1 MVLSRNTISDFELN
15 FSFHVVHSFEKFH
28 GSTTLYLKK
37 DFSQLYFI
45 SNALQLPVGPT
56 LDSECVPD
64 ILHMDSKVSR

>member
-45 SNALQLPVGPT
+45 ANGLKGKSLKV
-56 LDSECVPD
+56 LDIRVEIASIE
-64 ILHMDSKVSR
+64 RFF